1 MIIPYKA
8 LLCSFEVENFIK
20 NVSTI
25 QEKNLLDI
33 GCGTGHHLVEFR
45 KAGYHVTGLDQSS
58 AMLEEARK
66 QLNSNKEDKIPDE
79 LLEAENNRC
88 NGWNGN
94 EEECK
99 NNNCWFYRNSK
110 KCVAHKLKLAEKLK
124 NKSTSIIQKSN

>member
-1 MIIPYKA
+1 MVTKKSNGVAEKKTKITK
-8 LLCSFEVENFIK
+8 
-20 NVSTI
+20 TI
-25 QEKNLLDI
+25 
-33 GCGTGHHLVEFR
+33 
-45 KAGYHVTGLDQSS
+45 
-58 AMLEEARK
+58 
-66 QLNSNKEDKIPDE
+66 NKEDKIPDE

-124 NKSTSIIQKSN
+124 NKSTSII